1 MRDGEQVLVS
11 KPGFDFRNWA
21 GENLRGDR
29 GGAFTN
35 RRVDATMSC
44 SDPLARSG
52 VAGCGA

>member
-11 KPGFDFRNWA
+11 KPGFDIRNWA

-35 RRVDATMSC
+35 RRVDATMSY